1 MVVGEGNKVQRMPVK
16 LGERIGDFVQ
26 LVEGP
31 AAGARVL
38 SVGAAFTLDGD
49 VIEPI
54 EEGTAASS
62 TAPGGK

>member
-1 MVVGEGNKVQRMPVK
+1 
-16 LGERIGDFVQ
+16 VQ

-31 AAGARVL
+31 PAGSRVL

-62 TAPGGK
+62 TAPGAK